1 MTKRTMFT
9 GMLVGLAL
17 LASPVAMAH
26 AGGGGFG
33 GGPLTSVFLTDCYQ
47 VVPSVNIPYTLE
59 LIDQFGD
66 HRDVKVGQAAV
77 LCAGSSSW
85 LRDLVASPNQP
96 PINPNFDPNSVNAVK
111 CYQVTAPG
119 DQGAA
124 TTTTVTDIF
133 VTQTASLQHLSLV
146 CVPATMQ

>member
-17 LASPVAMAH
+17 LASSVVAH

-47 VVPSVNIPYTLE
+47 MVPSVNIPYTLE

-66 HRDVKVGQAAV
+66 HKNVKVGQAAL

-85 LRDLVASPNQP
+85 RRDLVSSPNQP
-96 PINPNFDPNSVNAVK
+96 PINPSFDSTSVNAVK

-119 DQGAA
+119 DEGAA
-124 TTTTVTDIF
+124 TTSTVTDIF
-133 VTQTASLQHLSLV
+133 TTHTVSLQRLSMV